1 MKRVSR
7 KLKEGVNC
15 GKHLL
20 AGALSAAVCKT
31 VVAPVE
37 RVRMDIVLD
46 NTSHGPLGA
55 CVEIMRTEGFLGFW
69 KGNLLNIIRTAPFK
83 AVNFYAFD
91 MFNKTLLGLT
101 HREETGDW
109 ERFTAGAL
117 AGVTALLTC
126 LPLDTVRT
134 RLLSIRS
141 QYQYNGM
148 VHAFTEIVRTEG
160 FTALYKGCIPGI
172 MSIAPGSAVFYG
184 VYGMLK
190 QAHIN
195 HERSEKGELYQGPGG
210 LELPVLHSL
219 FYGAIAGMAAEAV
232 VYPLE
237 VIRRQVQLQMSS
249 GTIQLTN
256 GAVMQSS
263 LQSFSSACNTIVRTQ
278 GPGGF
283 YAGCLLNT
291 VQVLPSAALSY
302 FAYEAFKAFLQVKET
317 QGMDDD
323 VD

>member
-1 MKRVSR
+1 
-7 KLKEGVNC
+7 
-15 GKHLL
+15 
-20 AGALSAAVCKT
+20 
-31 VVAPVE
+31 
-37 RVRMDIVLD
+37 
-46 NTSHGPLGA
+46 
-55 CVEIMRTEGFLGFW
+55 MRTEGFFGFW

-91 MFNKTLLGLT
+91 VFSKALLGLT
-101 HREETGDW
+101 HREDTGDW

-117 AGVTALLTC
+117 AGVAALLTC

-134 RLLSIRS
+134 RLLSSRS

-148 VHAFTEIVRTEG
+148 IHALTEMVRAEG
-160 FTALYKGCIPGI
+160 FLSLYKGCIPGL

-195 HERSEKGELYQGPGG
+195 NERSEKGEVYQGPGG
-210 LELPVLHSL
+210 LELPVLDSL

-249 GTIQLTN
+249 GAIELSSGAIVQN
-256 GAVMQSS
+256 GVGKS
-263 LQSFSSACNTIVRTQ
+263 LQSFSSACSTIVRTQ
-278 GPGGF
+278 GLGGF

-291 VQVLPSAALSY
+291 VQVLPSVALSY
-302 FAYEAFKAFLQVKET
+302 FAYEAFKAFLQVDNHQT
-317 QGMDDD
+317 LDDD
-323 VD
+323 ID